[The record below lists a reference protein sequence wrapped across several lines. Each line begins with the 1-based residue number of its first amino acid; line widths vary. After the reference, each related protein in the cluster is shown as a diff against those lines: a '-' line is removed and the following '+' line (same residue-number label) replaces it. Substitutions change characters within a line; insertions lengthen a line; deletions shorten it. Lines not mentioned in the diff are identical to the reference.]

1 MAEERK
7 SDRRVAYTK
16 RVLREALVRL
26 MGDQHISEITIT
38 SICELADINRS
49 TFYLHYRDQYD
60 LLHQIVD
67 EVLRDVRACIV
78 VKQEELDEHAAWRP
92 VTREMMLAVLEY
104 AKDNYDLA
112 QVLFGKNCD
121 FSFPQ
126 LILEHVKNQIPFPNS
141 PLDQRTIDIIMNH
154 AIGGGIDLVVRWV
167 NEGMKEDPGIVA
179 DLILKLA
186 YSGTTSFN
194 AEDE

>member
-26 MGDQHISEITIT
+26 MGDRHISEITIT

-78 VKQEELDEHAAWRP
+78 VNQEELDEQAAWMP
-92 VTREMMLAVLEY
+92 VTSDMMLAILQY
-104 AKDNYDLA
+104 TKDNYDLA
-112 QVLFGKNCD
+112 QVLFGNNCD

-126 LILEHVKNQIPFPNS
+126 LLLELVKEQVPFPDA
-141 PLDQRTIDIIMNH
+141 PLDQRTIDIIMSH
-154 AIGGGIDLVVRWV
+154 AINGGIDLVVRWV
-167 NEGMKEDPGIVA
+167 SEGMTEDPVELA

-194 AEDE
+194 RGED

>member
-16 RVLREALVRL
+16 RVLREALIKL
-26 MGDQHISEITIT
+26 MGNQHISEITIT

-60 LLHQIVD
+60 LLHQIVA
-67 EVLRDVRACIV
+67 EVLRDIRARIV
-78 VKQEELDEHAAWRP
+78 VNQEELDEEAAWRP
-92 VTREMMLAVLEY
+92 VTSEMMIAILEY
-104 AKDNYDLA
+104 TKENHKLA
-112 QVLFGKNCD
+112 QVLFSDNCD

-126 LILEHVKNQIPFPNS
+126 LILELVKEQVPFPES
-141 PLDQRTIDIIMNH
+141 PLDQRTIDIIMSH
-154 AIGGGIDLVVRWV
+154 AINGGIDLVSRWV
-167 NEGMKEDPGIVA
+167 SEGMTEDPAVLA

-186 YSGTTSFN
+186 YSGTTSFSLE
-194 AEDE
+194 ED

>member
-16 RVLREALVRL
+16 RVLREALVKL
-26 MGDQHISEITIT
+26 MGNHHISEITIT

-67 EVLRDVRACIV
+67 EVLRDVRARIIIN
-78 VKQEELDEHAAWRP
+78 QEELDEQAAWRP
-92 VTREMMLAVLEY
+92 VTSDMMVAILQY
-104 AKDNYDLA
+104 TKDNYDLA
-112 QVLFGKNCD
+112 RVLFGNNCD

-126 LILEHVKNQIPFPNS
+126 LILDAVKEQVPFPDS

-154 AIGGGIDLVVRWV
+154 AISSGVDLVVRWV
-167 NEGMKEDPGIVA
+167 QEGATEDPALLA

-194 AEDE
+194 REED